1 MMNMMIFPR
10 RVVTVIVSVTAVL
23 ALSGCAQAVPMKP
36 AEDANNPE
44 CANVIVRL
52 PDTVAELDR
61 RETNAQSTGAWGN
74 PAAVLLTC
82 GVEVPGPS
90 TLPCVSINDI
100 DWLEDSSEAPMY
112 RFTTY
117 GRTPAAQVVIDSE
130 AVSATTVLV
139 DLESAVGVLP
149 VTGQCTEYTD
159 AFSQ

>member
-10 RVVTVIVSVTAVL
+10 RVVTVIVSVTAAF
-23 ALSGCAQAVPMKP
+23 ALSGCTQAVPMKP

-52 PDTVAELDR
+52 PDAVAELDR

-74 PAAVLLTC
+74 PAAVLLAC

-100 DWLEDSSEAPMY
+100 DWLEDGSEAPMY

-117 GRTPAAQVVIDSE
+117 GRTPAVQVVVDSE
-130 AVSATTVLV
+130 KVSATTVLV